1 MLQVNRNNTPEKD
14 PEVLLKEK
22 MEELSSSV
30 DCFDKIASRAFPQND
45 LDFSESGF
53 VVSDLENITDKPN
66 HLNVLKWIA
75 ITAAAALAVSFVPQT
90 NAFRS
95 FMSNLSD
102 NSSRQ
107 FFQMAAGEISGLS
120 DDPDYLIYDVPLSWY
135 VQNDLLVTPLM
146 SCPFSP
152 SKNDDAKVRLFIR
165 TLSGIPTNQVSAVE
179 YTGTYTQSNF
189 IAAAQSAYRFT
200 DQDVSDAQSLTFYN
214 MESDVLETVENNF
227 STLSDNLVDSSGTVV
242 SLASFS
248 QNCFIKD
255 SSGVAA
261 CTVDVIYG
269 HDKIKYD
276 GEGYFYDI
284 LYARDGNIT
293 DLPERSSW
301 WEKSIRSNG
310 LDEKPDPSESKFT
323 RTDIFGSDASPFG
336 SPGWGF
342 INPYCGA
349 SGNTATDAVSQFD
362 PEEVLSCSLWI
373 WTDQGGVSTIIP
385 PVDRISAMNMK
396 LYFPPYRFASQLTG
410 YSNTVSGG
418 LTGLKVKSNTSEL
431 NESFSLNSLFISDTF
446 YDALIS
452 EAQHTVDS
460 ISENQSEYGH
470 IDKEAAS
477 QAEDELNYLKSI
489 KEQAL
494 EMEELRRMEEE
505 AAQRRI
511 AEEQAQIEKNIQEQ
525 AQNSVS
531 AYKEQNQ
538 TTE

>member
-1 MLQVNRNNTPEKD
+1 MLQVNRNNTPEKE

-30 DCFDKIASRAFPQND
+30 DCFDKIASRAFPQSD

-53 VVSDLENITDKPN
+53 VVSDLENITGKPN

-75 ITAAAALAVSFVPQT
+75 VTAAAALAVSFIPQT
-90 NAFRS
+90 NTFQN
-95 FMSNLSD
+95 FMSKLSD

-107 FFQMAAGEISGLS
+107 FFTMTADEISGL
-120 DDPDYLIYDVPLSWY
+120 DGDPDYLIYDVPLSYY

-146 SCPFSP
+146 SCPFADSGN
-152 SKNDDAKVRLFIR
+152 SDAKVRLFIR
-165 TLSGIPTNQVSAVE
+165 TISGVPTNQVSAVE
-179 YTGTYTQSNF
+179 YLGSYTQANF

-200 DQDVSDAQSLTFYN
+200 DEDISAAKSLTFYS
-214 MESDVLETVENNF
+214 MEKDVLDTVETNF
-227 STLSDNLVDSSGTVV
+227 STLSDNLVDYSGNVV

-255 SSGVAA
+255 SSGVSA

-284 LYARDGNIT
+284 LYAKDGEVT
-293 DLPERSSW
+293 QMPERSSW
-301 WEKSIRSNG
+301 WEKSVRSNG
-310 LDEKPDPSESKFT
+310 SDIIPDASESKFT
-323 RTDIFGSDASPFG
+323 KTDIFGSDTPPAG
-336 SPGWGF
+336 SVGWGF
-342 INPYCGA
+342 VNPYYGA

-373 WTDQGGVSTIIP
+373 STNQGGVSTIMP

-396 LYFPPYRFASQLTG
+396 LYFSPYRFTSQLSD
-410 YSNTVSGG
+410 YSNTGSGG

-431 NESFSLNSLFISDTF
+431 DESFSLDSLFISDTF

-452 EAQHTVDS
+452 EAQNTVDS
-460 ISENQSEYGH
+460 ISENQSEHGY
-470 IDKEAAS
+470 IDKKAVS